1 MTDEELEGMLDLSVL
16 APRYRYGCQVQ
27 AQCCIDDYFGVST
40 DSAYIGWLWCR
51 AFSRPVQKPHA
62 VVAKLYARIIVSL
75 AGALYAVIAGDLN
88 SVFANAA
95 RTSRMW

>member
-1 MTDEELEGMLDLSVL
+1 MGIDWNWGIFLEQ
-16 APRYRYGCQVQ
+16 AP
-27 AQCCIDDYFGVST
+27 FGNT
-40 DSAYIGWLWCR
+40 TYLGWLWCR